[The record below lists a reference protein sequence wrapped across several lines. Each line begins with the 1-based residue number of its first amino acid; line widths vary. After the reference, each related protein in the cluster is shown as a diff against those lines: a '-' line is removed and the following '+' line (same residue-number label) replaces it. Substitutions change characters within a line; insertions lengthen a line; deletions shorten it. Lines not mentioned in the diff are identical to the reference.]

1 MTNNRSHTPRFA
13 VRVFWAYRSVLE
25 RFPPQMNPN
34 TATATLAKSDPEST
48 PAAAAAD
55 APDMPVTDAHDDPRC
70 VPITLDGPIPEG
82 SEIEYPNYSPEEHE
96 MWKILYARQRELLP
110 GRASQEY
117 LDGLRLLNLP
127 EDRVP
132 ALRDVSAVLEKAT
145 GWKLTRSPGLLHEK
159 DFFERLARRVFPATD
174 YVRPRHEMDYTP
186 APDLF
191 HDVFGHAPM
200 IVHESF
206 ANFFQKIGRAAASAK
221 AVGEVRLGLVR
232 IYWFT
237 VEFGLIDT
245 PEGMRIYGNGIT
257 SSYSEVR
264 HSLTDAVEKRPF
276 VAENVARQE
285 YDIWHMQPVLFVIES
300 FEQLERGFQ
309 DWAERHGLL

>member
-1 MTNNRSHTPRFA
+1 
-13 VRVFWAYRSVLE
+13 
-25 RFPPQMNPN
+25 MNPN
-34 TATATLAKSDPEST
+34 TATATLAKTDPDST
-48 PAAAAAD
+48 AAAAALD
-55 APDMPVTDAHDDPRC
+55 APQSPAADAHDDPRC
-70 VPITLDGPIPEG
+70 VPIALDGPIPEG
-82 SEIEYPNYSPEEHE
+82 SEIEYPNYSAEEHE
-96 MWKILYARQRELLP
+96 MWKILYARQRKLLP
-110 GRASQEY
+110 GRACQEY
-117 LDGLRLLNLP
+117 IDGLQLLSLP

-174 YVRPRHEMDYTP
+174 YVRPQHEMDYTP

-206 ANFFQKIGRAAASAK
+206 ANFFQRIGQAAASAN
-221 AVGEVRLGLVR
+221 AVGDVRLGLVR

-237 VEFGLIDT
+237 VEFGLISTSD
-245 PEGMRIYGNGIT
+245 GMRIYGNGIT
-257 SSYSEVR
+257 SSYGEVQ

-276 VAENVARQE
+276 VAEKVAQQE
-285 YDIWHMQPVLFVIES
+285 YDIWHMQPVLFVIDS
-300 FEQLERGFQ
+300 FEQLESGFEN
-309 DWAERHGLL
+309 WAKGYGLL